1 MGGALHTE
9 RAESAPS
16 LAEQALARRSDLLD
30 RCFVDALE
38 AHLSGLSSTEQRQRA
53 AFEAGQANT
62 PLHLRLADEAETR
75 AAACERAQRGT
86 TSTRPT
92 MGQPGSLFGRRP

>member
-1 MGGALHTE
+1 MG
-9 RAESAPS
+9 SS
-16 LAEQALARRSDLLD
+16 VQAQHADPGLTPADQAAGQRSDLLD
-30 RCFVDALE
+30 RCFIEALE

-62 PLHLRLADEAETR
+62 PLHLRLEDEAETR
-75 AAACERAQRGT
+75 ASACERAQRGS

-92 MGQPGSLFGRRP
+92 LGQPGSLFGRRP